1 MQCNSCGAANPPE
14 ATRCQRCQI
23 RFAPAPR
30 YQQSAALRQLD
41 FAPSEDGSS
50 TRNQPSPRTFGILKG
65 SPENRI
71 ATPVQPD
78 LFAFAPQGKVVRMRT
93 VSPAQPER
101 SARHAQ
107 PQAAPHA
114 IVASTSNDDHSGD
127 ALYASGKPAARRRSS
142 SSQSAF
148 DFPPPPRRPFSS
160 ELKPANGLSAAPLR
174 ERFYSLLIDAL
185 VVVVLSIMFTAAVFV
200 SFRASGEG
208 LSMGDLFAMP
218 WYLPVVIPVTL
229 SLGYKAL
236 WAIFEHPTIGL
247 QSFGLDVISMD
258 GHRPTIGQRM
268 VRVFAGWLTV
278 GGMVGALW
286 AVVSQERY
294 SMQDMISQTFLTRLE

>member
-41 FAPSEDGSS
+41 FPQPEDGSS
-50 TRNQPSPRTFGILKG
+50 TRNRPAQHTFGVVDG
-65 SPENRI
+65 TPENRI

-78 LFAFAPQGKVVRMRT
+78 LFAYAPQGKVVRMRT
-93 VSPAQPER
+93 GSAAPPER
-101 SARHAQ
+101 PARQAPPQVVSA
-107 PQAAPHA
+107 
-114 IVASTSNDDHSGD
+114 SSDDHSGD
-127 ALYASGKPAARRRSS
+127 ALYARGKPAPRRRAS
-142 SSQSAF
+142 SSQSEF
-148 DFPPPPRRPFSS
+148 DFPPPPRRPFSN
-160 ELKPANGLSAAPLR
+160 ELKPVKGLSAAPLR
-174 ERFYSLLIDAL
+174 VRFYSLLIDAL
-185 VVVVLSIMFTAAVFV
+185 VVAVLSIMFTAAVFV
-200 SFRASGEG
+200 SFRASGEA
-208 LSMGDLFAMP
+208 LNLGDLFAMP
-218 WYLPVVIPVTL
+218 WYLPVVIPVSL

-258 GHRPTIGQRM
+258 GHRPTISQRM
-268 VRVFAGWLTV
+268 VRVFAGWLTI